1 MVPSSAKSDTG
12 YFWYIRQDGT
22 FCINGNAAKPGGGAW
37 QDVSDARIKTVHG
50 DYVHGLDQ
58 ILQLKPVRY
67 AFKGND
73 TDTSPVNVEPH
84 PSPAASG
91 DPIVV
96 PYRNSLHYKQART
109 GNEFIGLI
117 AQDVED
123 VLPECIKMAA
133 GFIDGEAVTDLR
145 TLDTSPILY
154 ALINAVKALKAEIE
168 TLKAGR

>member
-1 MVPSSAKSDTG
+1 MFMASV
-12 YFWYIRQDGT
+12 W
-22 FCINGNAAKPGGGAW
+22 
-37 QDVSDARIKTVHG
+37 V
-50 DYVHGLDQ
+50 
-58 ILQLKPVRY
+58 LQLKPVRY

-133 GFIDGEAVTDLR
+133 GFVVRERL
-145 TLDTSPILY
+145 PICAPLTQVRY
-154 ALINAVKALKAEIE
+154 CML
-168 TLKAGR
+168 